1 MIKKQIKINNIDDL
15 FDLVKFTEKM
25 PFDVDMIS
33 GKTAIDLKSIIG
45 VANVDISKKY
55 LLEILCDENEDKKE
69 LNQYLD
75 YLKKFRLEAIG
86 C

>member
-15 FDLVKFTEKM
+15 FDLVKMTEKM

-45 VANVDISKKY
+45 VANVDLSKKY

-69 LNQYLD
+69 LDQYLD
-75 YLKKFRLEAIG
+75 YLKKFKMEE
-86 C
+86 

>member
-15 FDLVKFTEKM
+15 FELVKFTEKM

-75 YLKKFRLEAIG
+75 YLKKFNLEEL
-86 C
+86 

>member
-15 FDLVKFTEKM
+15 FDLVKFPEKM

-75 YLKKFRLEAIG
+75 YLKKFKLEVNS

>member
-15 FDLVKFTEKM
+15 FELVKMTEKM

-75 YLKKFRLEAIG
+75 YLKKFKMEE
-86 C
+86 

>member
-15 FDLVKFTEKM
+15 FELVKFTEKM

-75 YLKKFRLEAIG
+75 YLKKFKLEE
-86 C
+86 

>member
-1 MIKKQIKINNIDDL
+1 MIKQKIKINNIDDL
-15 FDLVKFTEKM
+15 FELVKFTEKM

-45 VANVDISKKY
+45 VANVDLSKKY

-75 YLKKFRLEAIG
+75 YLQKFK
-86 C
+86 

>member
-15 FDLVKFTEKM
+15 FELVKMTEKM

-75 YLKKFRLEAIG
+75 YLKKFKLEVNS

>member
-15 FDLVKFTEKM
+15 FELVKFTEKM

-45 VANVDISKKY
+45 VANVDLSKKY

-75 YLKKFRLEAIG
+75 YLKKFRLEEQ
-86 C
+86 

>member
-15 FDLVKFTEKM
+15 FELVKFTEKM

-45 VANVDISKKY
+45 VTNVDISKKY

-75 YLKKFRLEAIG
+75 YLKKFKMEG
-86 C
+86 

>member
-75 YLKKFRLEAIG
+75 YLKKFKMEE
-86 C
+86 

>member
-15 FDLVKFTEKM
+15 FELVKFTEKM

-45 VANVDISKKY
+45 VANVDLSKKY

-75 YLKKFRLEAIG
+75 YLKKFNLEE
-86 C
+86 

>member
-15 FDLVKFTEKM
+15 FELVKFTEKM

-75 YLKKFRLEAIG
+75 YLKKFKLEVNS

>member
-1 MIKKQIKINNIDDL
+1 MIKKKIKINNIDDL

-45 VANVDISKKY
+45 VANVDLSKKY

-75 YLKKFRLEAIG
+75 YLKKFRLEEQ
-86 C
+86 